1 MAKFQTEVGE
11 IEVPLIFND
20 PKITEE
26 MIELRDAL
34 ENIFGETDKELVGL
48 SAGPNGEWTGIF
60 RDKNKK

>member
-1 MAKFQTEVGE
+1 
-11 IEVPLIFND
+11 
-20 PKITEE
+20 